1 MGYSP
6 EFTCF
11 SIVDSIFQYFNIL
24 ALNCLQNLH
33 LAILQTDFIIYI
45 KIHAMAIIL
54 SVILTKKRLESL
66 DSRRLIFSNDKICL

>member
-11 SIVDSIFQYFNIL
+11 SIVYSIFQYFGLDLPAKLTFGN
-24 ALNCLQNLH
+24 
-33 LAILQTDFIIYI
+33 LQTNFIIYI
-45 KIHAMAIIL
+45 KIHAMAVIL